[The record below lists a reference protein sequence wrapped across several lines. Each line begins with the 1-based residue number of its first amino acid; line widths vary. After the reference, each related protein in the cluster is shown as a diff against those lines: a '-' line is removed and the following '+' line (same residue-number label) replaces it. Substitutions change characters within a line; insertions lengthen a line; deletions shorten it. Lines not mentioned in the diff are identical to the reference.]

1 MKIGKVVGTVVSTI
15 KVPQLEGLKLLLC
28 DVISLAGQ
36 PRGEY
41 LIAVDTVGA
50 GASETVLLIDEGN
63 SARQVLGAK
72 DAPIRAAIVGI
83 VDEVRLC

>member
-1 MKIGKVVGTVVSTI
+1 MKVGKVVGSVVSTI
-15 KVPQLEGLKLLLC
+15 NAPVFDGRKLLLC
-28 DVISLAGQ
+28 DVLSIDGQ
-36 PRGEY
+36 PSGEY

-50 GASETVLLIDEGN
+50 GVSDRVLLLDEGN

-83 VDEVRLC
+83 VDDV